1 MEAGG
6 RSGPV
11 GSRVLKPSNRLL
23 TLGATLAWGVRRPWM
38 VRPRWLSLRPRSVR
52 RWLWWDRATASWA
65 AVNLA
70 LVLFDVTYVPLR
82 AFWLQRNLFPL
93 PSVPLSIP
101 MPFLPDVTPWYDS
114 VKGIKP
120 HRDTTAYIAA
130 FNRMDQALLGRG
142 IEDER
147 VSELRDQQIRLTN
160 RMIDENPFL
169 VSGNAGTLEKFKNK
183 LRDRAGLDSAKDSV
197 AALLDD
203 DRLKS
208 DGWEAEE
215 RDFWT
220 GDLIPL
226 VGINY
231 WRSIDESGQPT
242 DRFWAIDLLLFQ
254 SVFLLDVLLR
264 AWRLR
269 RQLPGLSWRD
279 ALLRR
284 WVDLPLFLPS
294 WRLLRTLPV
303 LERLSACRMTNLE
316 PLRAAISR
324 AVVALLALELFEVL
338 ALQLLDGI
346 QQLVRSQI
354 WPQRIRRLCSHQTVA
369 VNDEQ
374 ELVELLRLWTPLI
387 LTRVGPRLAPEME
400 AVVGHALQRSFSG
413 SVVPTGLREL
423 APLVRM
429 ESTLS
434 RRIAAGIVESL
445 LDLGR
450 SASDQIRLLD
460 RRQEDLLQQF
470 SDRFWE
476 ELASALEQG
485 PVLER
490 SQDLL
495 GAFLEELKLTYIAQ
509 MSRSG
514 IDSLMD
520 ELDDLSFTE
529 QPAEASRDDGPA

>member
-1 MEAGG
+1 
-6 RSGPV
+6 
-11 GSRVLKPSNRLL
+11 
-23 TLGATLAWGVRRPWM
+23 M
-38 VRPRWLSLRPRSVR
+38 VRPRWQSLRPRSMR
-52 RWLWWDRATASWA
+52 RWFWWDRAVASWA
-65 AVNLA
+65 ALNFA
-70 LVLFDVTYVPLR
+70 LVLFDLSYVPLR
-82 AFWLQRNLFPL
+82 AFWLQRNLYPL

-101 MPFLPDVTPWYDS
+101 MPFLPDVTPWYDP
-114 VKGIKP
+114 VKGIEP

-130 FNRMDQALLGRG
+130 FEEMDRSLLEEG
-142 IEDER
+142 ISTER
-147 VSELRDQQIRLTN
+147 ARRLRDRQLQLTD

-169 VSGNAGTLEKFKNK
+169 VSGNAGTLEKFKNR
-183 LRDRAGLDSAKDSV
+183 LRDRAGLDSAKDSA
-197 AALLDD
+197 AALLADG
-203 DRLKS
+203 RLEGQ
-208 DGWEAEE
+208 GWQEE
-215 RDFWT
+215 RRFWN
-220 GDLIPL
+220 DELIPL
-226 VGINY
+226 VAINY

-284 WVDLPLFLPS
+284 WIDLPLFLPA
-294 WRLLRTLPV
+294 WRLLRVVPV
-303 LERLSACRMTNLE
+303 LERLSSSRMVNLE
-316 PLRAAISR
+316 PLRAAVSR

-338 ALQLLDGI
+338 ALQLLDGV
-346 QQLVRSQI
+346 QQLVRSPI
-354 WPQRIRRLCSHQTVA
+354 WPQRIRRMCSHQTVA
-369 VNDEQ
+369 INEEQ

-400 AVVGHALQRSFSG
+400 AVVGYALQRSFSG
-413 SVVPTGLREL
+413 SVVPPGLRDV
-423 APLVRM
+423 APLLRV
-429 ESTLS
+429 ESSLS
-434 RRIAAGIVESL
+434 RRLAEGIVESL

-450 SASDQIRLLD
+450 SAADQMRLLD
-460 RRQEDLLQQF
+460 RKQEDLLQQF
-470 SDRFWE
+470 GDRFWE

-495 GAFLEELKLTYIAQ
+495 GSFLEELKLTYIAQ

-514 IDSLMD
+514 IDNLMA

-529 QPAEASRDDGPA
+529 PGPRDQESAG